1 MGITVGHATAWAPI
15 AWMTHD
21 QILLIYCM
29 GVLCVVALAGI
40 RVLRLRAGRESAT
53 LWCHD

>member
-1 MGITVGHATAWAPI
+1 MSTA
-15 AWMTHD
+15 

>member
-1 MGITVGHATAWAPI
+1 MDKTGRSAI
-15 AWMTHD
+15 AERQIPRMTRD

-29 GVLCVVALAGI
+29 GVLCAVALAGI
-40 RVLRLRAGRESAT
+40 WVLRLRAVRESAT